1 MSNLEKV
8 QEFHLAFQQS
18 ISSNVEPTKENK
30 LLRLRLAFEE
40 LCELAEALGVTD
52 SFYSIIHEISEE
64 SLSQED
70 TDVINKVEVLDA
82 LCDIEYIN
90 NGTIVAFGLEKVY
103 SEAFTEVHQSN
114 MSKLCVSIEEALETK
129 ENYKK
134 QGISTIVEPMTNG
147 YFAVKRESDNKVL
160 KSINYKPFEG
170 SKYL

>member
-1 MSNLEKV
+1 MIMLESNKQTFKKQLE
-8 QEFHLAFQQS
+8 L
-18 ISSNVEPTKENK
+18 
-30 LLRLRLAFEE
+30 EE
-40 LCELAEALGVTD
+40 MNDGKMLPA
-52 SFYSIIHEISEE
+52 
-64 SLSQED
+64 D
-70 TDVINKVEVLDA
+70 TDVTNKAEVLDA

-103 SEAFTEVHQSN
+103 SEAFTEVHRSN